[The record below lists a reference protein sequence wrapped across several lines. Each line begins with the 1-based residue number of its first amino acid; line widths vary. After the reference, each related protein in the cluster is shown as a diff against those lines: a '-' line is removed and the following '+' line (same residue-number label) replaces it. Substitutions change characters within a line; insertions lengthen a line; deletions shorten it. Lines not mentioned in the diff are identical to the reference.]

1 MIYPDSF
8 EKKIGFDLVRRR
20 LAELC
25 VSAGARALTAEMTFL
40 TDFDNIKR
48 LLDEVGE
55 MKAVI
60 ALADGFDVR
69 ELGDPAQSLGR
80 LKLQGTFLAPQ
91 EIVELRRVI
100 EAAVDTEAWFRT
112 HRNENGSSPFER
124 LDEIASQ
131 LTPLPATLKEIDR
144 IVDRHGA
151 VKDLASP
158 ELAAIRREMSSI
170 SGRVNSIMRRV
181 ISRAAGEGYL
191 EADTTPTMRDG
202 RLVLPVQ
209 PMHKRHIPGIVHD
222 ESASGKTFFIEP
234 AEIVEANNRVREL
247 QLEERRE
254 ITRILIALADR
265 LRPDIPALTLDLE
278 LLFRFDFIH
287 AKARYAD
294 ETGATL
300 PHLTSRAELEWYH
313 ATHPVLM
320 ASLRRQGKEIVPLDI
335 TLTAKERILVISG
348 PNAGGKSVCLKTV
361 GIVQYMIQCGLLPP
375 VYENSHAGIFK
386 SIFIDIG
393 DDQSIEDD
401 LSTYSSHLRNMKRFL
416 QSGNESTL
424 ILIDEFGSGTEPQ
437 IGGALAQAILGEFN
451 EKKMWGV
458 ITTHFQNLKTFA
470 EDTPGLVNGSM
481 LYDRHLMQPMFKLS
495 IGNPGSSFAIEIAR
509 KTGLPKSIIDEA
521 EKIVGSDYI
530 NLDKYLLDIA
540 RDKRYWE
547 NKRLEIRRKEKH
559 LEEVIERYRS
569 DADTLSD
576 QRRQIIAQAK
586 EEAKSILDRSNA
598 SIERTIH
605 DIKKAQAEKEATMEA
620 RRRLQE
626 EKKNITDSD
635 SVDEHP
641 LLRKAKPRRPKGQRP
656 APLSTPAEMKA
667 LQPGDIVKLDGEGT
681 PGRIL
686 KIEGKKAEVAF
697 GVLKTTV
704 QLDRLKPTT
713 AQIKTGAE
721 KSTYISTATTDASR
735 ERQLNFKPE
744 IDLRG
749 MRADEAVQ
757 AVTYFLDDAIQFGTS
772 RVRILHGTG
781 TGALRQ
787 SIRAYL
793 STHPGVEAYADE
805 DVRFGGAGIT
815 VVRLR

>member
-1 MIYPDSF
+1 MIYPESF

-25 VSAGARALTAEMTFL
+25 VSAGARELADDMAFL

-48 LLDEVGE
+48 LLNEVGE
-55 MKAVI
+55 MVTVI

-69 ELGDPAQSLGR
+69 ELGNPAQSLGR
-80 LKLQGTFLAPQ
+80 LKLQGTFLSPQ

-112 HRNENGSSPFER
+112 HRNDNGTSQFEC
-124 LDEIASQ
+124 LDVIASQ

-144 IVDRHGA
+144 IVDRHGS
-151 VKDLASP
+151 VKDSASP
-158 ELAAIRREMSSI
+158 ELASIRREMSSI

-265 LRPDIPALTLDLE
+265 LRTDIPALKLDIE

-287 AKARYAD
+287 AKARYAI

-300 PHLTSRAELEWYH
+300 PHLKDGPELEWYH

-320 ASLRRQGKEIVPLDI
+320 ASLKRQGKEIVPLDI

-361 GIVQYMIQCGLLPP
+361 GIIQFMIQCGVLPP
-375 VYENSHAGIFK
+375 VYENSHVGIFK

-547 NKRLEIRRKEKH
+547 NKRIEIRRKEKH
-559 LEEVIERYRS
+559 LEDVIERYRN

-586 EEAKSILDRSNA
+586 EEAKSILERSNA

-626 EKKNITDSD
+626 EKKNITDANT
-635 SVDEHP
+635 VDEHP
-641 LLRKAKPRRPKGQRP
+641 LLRKAKPRRAKSQRP

-667 LQPGDIVKLDGEGT
+667 LQPGDVVKLDGEGT

-704 QLDRLKPTT
+704 QLDRLKPTS
-713 AQIKTGAE
+713 AQIRTGAE